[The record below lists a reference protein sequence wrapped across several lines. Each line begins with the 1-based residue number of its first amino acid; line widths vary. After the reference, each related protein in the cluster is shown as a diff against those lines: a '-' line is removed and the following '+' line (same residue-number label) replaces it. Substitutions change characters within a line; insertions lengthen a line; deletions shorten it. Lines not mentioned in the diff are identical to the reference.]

1 MKEKTSVKNHGGN
14 VLVTVVPTQVL
25 IDRMNEMRG
34 MIARRAYELFE
45 GRGRVHGRNVDDWL
59 QAESELLH
67 SCRDHLKDSGEA
79 IILHAEMPGS
89 FTADQLK
96 VSVEPRRVRVSGE
109 REVEVLH
116 GDSEGTHMRNEAQR
130 ILRVHEL
137 PVDVDP
143 SRATATLKDEALEVV
158 MPKIAT
164 PAKARDKAKAT
175 SPGK

>member
-1 MKEKTSVKNHGGN
+1 MKEEASVKKHGGN
-14 VLVTVVPTQVL
+14 VHVTVVPPQVL
-25 IDRMNEMRG
+25 IDRINEMRG
-34 MIARRAYELFE
+34 LIARRAYELFE
-45 GRGRVHGRNVDDWL
+45 GRGRVQGREVEDWL
-59 QAESELLH
+59 QAESELVH

-79 IILHAEMPGS
+79 IFLRAEMPGS

-96 VSVEPRRVRVSGE
+96 VSVEPRRVIVSGE
-109 REVEVLH
+109 REVEMLR

-143 SRATATLKDEALEVV
+143 SRATATLKDVTLEVV

-164 PAKARDKAKAT
+164 SAKPGDKAKAT
-175 SPGK
+175 SPGR